1 MMRERKL
8 LVQRL
13 GLVDYESALALQ
25 KQTEQ
30 AVKTGAQPD
39 TLLLL
44 EHPHT
49 LTIGRRGD
57 SSSVLLDEEE
67 LKQRSVTLFETNRGG
82 KVTYH
87 GLGQVVGYPIINLSP
102 DREDVHRYVRDLE
115 EVLIRT
121 LSDFGIEAFRI
132 EGLTGVHTRRGK
144 VAAIGVHIARWVTTH
159 GFALNVNTDL
169 SYFDLIIACD
179 GEPVTSME
187 ELLTG
192 LPIPGGAK
200 NRQILRRSAAR
211 DPLTLEGEWR
221 FIGPRTQALVEFQ
234 QSIFFYTGSFVPS
247 PTVPQIVTLQQFAVP
262 PMASAIHIGEK
273 PESSSS
279 SSADD
284 VSSGPFVGVAS
295 RSKRDSVLTY
305 YGIERENQWIFTPL
319 FR

>member
-1 MMRERKL
+1 MTPEDCDLVARMPVLINAREL

-13 GLVDYESALALQ
+13 GLVDYESALAIQ
-25 KQTEQ
+25 KKTEL
-30 AVKTGAQPD
+30 AVKTGIQPD

-57 SSSVLLDEEE
+57 SSSILLDTKQ
-67 LKQRSVTLFETNRGG
+67 LKARNVTLFETNRGG

-121 LSDFGIEAFRI
+121 ISDFGINAFRI
-132 EGLTGVHTRRGK
+132 DGLTGVHTERGK

-169 SYFDLIIACD
+169 SYFNLIIACD

-187 ELLTG
+187 ELLG
-192 LPIPGGAK
+192 SEIDL
-200 NRQILRRSAAR
+200 SA
-211 DPLTLEGEWR
+211 
-221 FIGPRTQALVEFQ
+221 VEDRLA
-234 QSIFFYTGSFVPS
+234 VN
-247 PTVPQIVTLQQFAVP
+247 FAEVF
-262 PMASAIHIGEK
+262 S
-273 PESSSS
+273 
-279 SSADD
+279 
-284 VSSGPFVGVAS
+284 
-295 RSKRDSVLTY
+295 Y
-305 YGIERENQWIFTPL
+305 
-319 FR
+319 